1 MNQFLLTIIDSSPVA
16 ITFATRCNN
25 NLALDYVD
33 SNYVA
38 SSSLDQPGF
47 VVWDRRATSKAV
59 CSSSYL
65 LAIENDGLPFGS
77 SLNIKSAIRLG
88 KSGNASIK
96 QLRFSRE
103 QPGALGILSTNGE
116 LRVCQTRKE
125 FHDPEDGSPASP
137 LLLEIAHSH
146 DLQYPY
152 DDELLPKRYEDRIVS
167 FDWINVGTGDMEPR
181 VLILR
186 ANGQFEVLAMPSA
199 TAAHLAQVTPW
210 APPHRSKPIPSSP
223 T

>member
-1 MNQFLLTIIDSSPVA
+1 VA

-25 NLALDYVD
+25 NLAIDYVD

-38 SSSLDQPGF
+38 SSSLDLPGF
-47 VVWDRRATSKAV
+47 VVWDRRATNKAV

-65 LAIENDGLPFGS
+65 QAVDDDSLPFGS
-77 SLNIKSAIRLG
+77 ALNIRSSIRLG

-103 QPGALGILSTNGE
+103 QAGALGMLSTAGE

-125 FHDPEDGSPASP
+125 FYEPEDGSPASP
-137 LLLEIAHSH
+137 LLLEIAHSY

-167 FDWINVGTGDMEPR
+167 FDWMNVCTRDLEAR
-181 VLILR
+181 VLVLR
-186 ANGQFEVLAMPSA
+186 ANGQFEVLSMPPS
-199 TAAHLAQVTPW
+199 TADHLGQVTPW
-210 APPHRSKPIPSSP
+210 EPPHRGKSSRQVCIVVD